1 MTISVHPATARPLIV
16 NIPHASVTLPPGIP
30 FFLSPEELNREAHQA
45 ADLYT
50 DCMLRPQLGIIPV
63 IAPVSRIVT
72 DTERYVDDTQEI
84 AAASGHGVIYT
95 RTIAGNPLRP
105 EPTAEERLSLLQRYY
120 HPHHHALTDA
130 TARSLELFGRA
141 LILDLHSYPG
151 SYVMAGMSKSERP
164 DVCIGTVENHTPS
177 YLKDLVADC
186 CRAFGL
192 TFAFDSPF
200 SGAILPPRFCD
211 DVRVSTFMLEIRRDT
226 YMDELTFRRHAGWE
240 KVQNFMNIV
249 AERLLHHGV

>member
-1 MTISVHPATARPLIV
+1 MRTSEYVGSGQPLIV
-16 NIPHASVTLPPGIP
+16 NIPHASVSLPPDVP
-30 FFLSPEELNREAHQA
+30 FFLSPEALNKEAHQA

-72 DTERYVDDTQEI
+72 DTERYEDDTQEI

-105 EPTAEERLSLLQRYY
+105 APTEEERLSLLRRYY
-120 HPHHHALTDA
+120 YPHHHALTCE
-130 TARSLELFGRA
+130 TARSLELFGSA
-141 LILDLHSYPG
+141 MILDLHSYPS
-151 SYVMAGMSKSERP
+151 SYAMAGMHIGEQP
-164 DVCIGTVENHTPS
+164 DVCIGTIENHTPD
-177 YLKDLVADC
+177 YLKGIVTDC
-186 CRAFGL
+186 CNKFGF
-192 TFAFDSPF
+192 TFAFDTPF
-200 SGAILPPRFCD
+200 SGTILPTRFAD
-211 DVRVSTFMLEIRRDT
+211 DVRVTTVMLEIRRDT
-226 YMDELTFRRHAGWE
+226 YMDELMFRRHAGWE